1 MTDVGDISFGV
12 TVLVTVTVTV
22 VEDIEVEDVVADEDD
37 IAVEEVVADEDDIA
51 VEEVVADEDDI
62 ELEEDDEEV
71 VVPITWPWRVFDC
84 RISRNIMAP
93 STAFGHIYK

>member
-1 MTDVGDISFGV
+1 MTLNPTSSLPKGTDDEITIAMTDVGDISFGV

-71 VVPITWPWRVFDC
+71 VVPIT
-84 RISRNIMAP
+84 
-93 STAFGHIYK
+93 

>member
-22 VEDIEVEDVVADEDD
+22 VEDIE
-37 IAVEEVVADEDDIA
+37 
-51 VEEVVADEDDI
+51 
-62 ELEEDDEEV
+62 LEEDDEEL
-71 VVPITWPWRVFDC
+71 VVPSPCPWLMFDC

-93 STAFGHIYK
+93 STAFGHIYR